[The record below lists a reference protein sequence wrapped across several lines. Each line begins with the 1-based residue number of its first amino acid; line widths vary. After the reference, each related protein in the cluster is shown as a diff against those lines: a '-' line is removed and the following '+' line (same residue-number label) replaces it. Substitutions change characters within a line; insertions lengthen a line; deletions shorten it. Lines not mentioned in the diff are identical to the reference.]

1 MNKYGA
7 KKTII
12 DGIKFASIAESRR
25 YSELL
30 LLQRA
35 GQIESLRLQPRYT
48 LQPKF
53 SKGSTKYRCIEYVAD
68 FAYYDVKKGYE
79 VIEDVKGFS
88 NKIFLLK
95 QKMFEYKYP
104 ELNLTIVK

>member
-7 KKTII
+7 IKTIVN
-12 DGIKFASIAESRR
+12 GITFMSKAEARR
-25 YSELL
+25 YNELL

-35 GQIESLRLQPRYT
+35 GLIQDIALQPRYT

-68 FAYYDVKKGYE
+68 FAYYDTKKRCQ
-79 VIEDVKGFS
+79 VVEDVKGFK
-88 NKIFLLK
+88 NQIYLLK
-95 QKMFEYKYP
+95 KKLFEYNYP
-104 ELNLTIVK
+104 ELKLTEIR